1 MGGARESA
9 NASEELFMHWLK
21 LPAEA
26 LSRIGRHGTLVAAA
40 SVFIGLIA
48 PPLAAVLKPYLGP
61 VIVAMLTLA
70 FLRVDPAE
78 LRAYWVQPKLI
89 AAATVWLMLL
99 APALLGLVFV
109 ATGLPH
115 VSTGLYFMLVLQ
127 MAAPGLMSAPAIAAL
142 LGLDVALT
150 LASLIVST
158 CLAPFAA
165 ALFTHVFL
173 GTALISPLGLAFKL
187 LLLIAGCAAGAA
199 LVRRFLGRE
208 VLQREYERIDGLSVI
223 CMLVF
228 AIAAMDGVTAHAV
241 ADPALVAGITVL
253 TFAIA
258 LGMMGITALLFL
270 PAGRARAFAIALLA
284 GNRNMGLML
293 TAIGFAVPD
302 VAWLY
307 FALGQLP
314 IYLLPH
320 LLRPLARRM
329 APPSGDPALQRPPAA
344 C

>member
-1 MGGARESA
+1 MVRRRENAIRSA
-9 NASEELFMHWLK
+9 LPKDCSMHWLK
-21 LPAEA
+21 LSAEA
-26 LSRIGRHGTLVAAA
+26 LGRIGRHGTLVVAG
-40 SVFIGLIA
+40 SVFVGLVA
-48 PPLAAVLKPYLGP
+48 PPLAAALKPYLGA
-61 VIVAMLTLA
+61 VIVGMLTLA

-78 LRAYWVQPKLI
+78 LRAHWVQPKLI
-89 AAATVWLMLL
+89 AASTVWLMLL

-109 ATGLPH
+109 AAGLPR

-158 CLAPFAA
+158 SMAPFTA

-173 GTALISPLGLAFKL
+173 GTALISPLGFAFKL
-187 LLLIAGCAAGAA
+187 LLLIAGSAAAAA
-199 LVRRFLGRE
+199 LVRHFLGRE
-208 VLQREYERIDGLSVI
+208 FLEREREKIDGLSVI
-223 CMLVF
+223 GMLLF

-241 ADPALVAGITVL
+241 ADPWLIAGITLL

-258 LGMMGITALLFL
+258 LGMIAVTTLLFL
-270 PAGRARAFAIALLA
+270 RVGRARALAIGLLA
-284 GNRNMGLML
+284 GNRNMGVML

-302 VAWLY
+302 IAWLY

-320 LLRPLARRM
+320 LLKPLARRL
-329 APPSGDPALQRPPAA
+329 APPEPALRRPGAA
-344 C
+344 